1 MTHARKTRALQKT
14 NDLRAYRVPAAD
26 CNYAKETERG
36 KGEREAGKGTAK
48 ATAIPTPSAD

>member
-26 CNYAKETERG
+26 CNYAKETERER
-36 KGEREAGKGTAK
+36 GERETGKGTAK